1 MNAVANPTPYVAPP
15 IIAAP
20 ARAWSPYQSAI
31 FDFVKVNVLDAVA
44 MALYGGKR
52 NAIIKAVAGSGKST
66 TVEECV
72 RHIAAGLSHIVL
84 AFNKPIADAMKAR
97 GVNGRTFHSL
107 VFSIVMQYKKQ
118 RDVAKTKL
126 RDLIDANLTGYEVRL
141 YGSFVTKLVG
151 LGRNAGI
158 GCLELDTPE
167 TWLAL
172 AEHHDLELDNEAA
185 KIERAVELASEI
197 LEAAYHSPL
206 VDFDDMMYIAVRDGL
221 SLPKFDF
228 VFVDEAQDTNAIQRA
243 ILRKIMKPTSR
254 LLAVGDPAQ
263 AIYGFRG
270 ADSNSLQLIADE
282 FDCTELP
289 LTVSYR
295 CPTTVVAY
303 AHKWVKHIEAAPN
316 APAGEVKDIGTSWN
330 AKSFKAG
337 DLIVCR
343 TTKPLVSLIYQLIKL
358 RVPAVIM
365 GKEVGA
371 GLVSLVKK
379 LNGQGIEGL
388 TEKLF
393 AWSSREH
400 EKAIAKK
407 QDAKAEAIID
417 KRDCVL
423 TLIDALE
430 ENDRTVPALIR
441 LIESLFSDKAAAVT
455 LATIHKSKGL
465 EGERVFWLNYKLC
478 PAPWARQEWQQQ
490 QERNLCYVATTRAK
504 SSLYLMDEKVIDRE
518 AAPNL

>member
-1 MNAVANPTPYVAPP
+1 MNAAVAPVVDT
-15 IIAAP
+15 
-20 ARAWSPYQSAI
+20 RTWSPYQEGI
-31 FDFVKVNVLDAVA
+31 YTFVAADPNDAVQ
-44 MALYGGKR
+44 MALYGGKK
-52 NAIIKAVAGSGKST
+52 NAIVKAVAGSGKST
-66 TVEECV
+66 TVEQAV
-72 RHIAAGLSHIVL
+72 KRIRAGLSHVVL

-97 GVNGRTFHSL
+97 GINGRTFHSL
-107 VFSIVMQYKKQ
+107 VFSIVMGYKKQ

-126 RDLIDANLTGYEVRL
+126 RDLIDAKMTGEDARM
-141 YGSFVTKLVG
+141 YGTFVARLVG
-151 LGRNAGI
+151 LGRNNGI
-158 GCLELDTPE
+158 GCLEADTPDA
-167 TWLAL
+167 WLDL
-172 AEHHDLELDNEAA
+172 VEHHDLELENEHA
-185 KIERAVELASEI
+185 KLDRAVALASEM
-197 LEAAYHSPL
+197 LEAAYQSPL

-243 ILRKIMKPTSR
+243 ILRKIMKPSSR
-254 LLAVGDPAQ
+254 LIAVGDPAQ

-316 APAGEVKDIGTSWN
+316 APAGEVKEIGTNWN
-330 AKSFKAG
+330 AKTFVSG

-365 GKEVGA
+365 GREVGA

-379 LNGQGIEGL
+379 LNGQGIDGL

-417 KRDCVL
+417 KRDCIL
-423 TLIDALE
+423 TLIEALE

-465 EGERVFWLNYKLC
+465 EGERVFWLNHKAC
-478 PAPWARQEWQQQ
+478 PAMWARQEWQQQ

-504 SSLYLMDEKVIDRE
+504 ASLFLMDEKVIDRE